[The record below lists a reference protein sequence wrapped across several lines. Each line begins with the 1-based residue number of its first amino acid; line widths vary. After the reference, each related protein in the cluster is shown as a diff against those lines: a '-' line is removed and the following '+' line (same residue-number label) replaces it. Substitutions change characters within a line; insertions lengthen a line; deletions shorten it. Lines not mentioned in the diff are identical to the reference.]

1 MFKQLLVTGSVVEA
15 NPPQWEENAVKE
27 PIQVDLSTYQM
38 TEVDVTLQR
47 NKHNVVTSS
56 TIILNDGIIV
66 RVKGN
71 VLQSESIVI
80 RDLGYEA

>member
-15 NPPQWEENAVKE
+15 NPPQWEENDVKE

-47 NKHNVVTSS
+47 NKHNIVTSS